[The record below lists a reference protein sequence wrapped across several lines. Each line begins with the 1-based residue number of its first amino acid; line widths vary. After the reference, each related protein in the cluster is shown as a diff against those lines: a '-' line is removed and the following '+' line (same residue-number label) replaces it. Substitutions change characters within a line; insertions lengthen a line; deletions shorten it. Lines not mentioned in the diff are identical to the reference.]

1 VTRILRPSLP
11 KARSGAE
18 RAQAFLAAWA
28 HVWLAAVFVGSVL
41 WLTSVASAQTPP
53 SSDAAGTATGEA
65 AADVTPTTVTLY
77 LFWGEGCP
85 HCANEKAFLAKL
97 QERYPALEVQAIEV
111 YHDPVGR
118 ALLLSMAEAFGR
130 EASGVPMTFLGDY
143 AWVGFGSTTGE
154 QITAVV
160 QDGLRYQ
167 LPDAADRL
175 SPEVREALED
185 HLAGTTG
192 EVGEPTTPTPG
203 PAAAPESSEAVPT
216 TGTDGASPATADSQT
231 GAAPPP
237 STEIRLPI
245 VGTLDVANASL
256 FVGTLLVALADG
268 FNPCSLW
275 VLALLLA
282 VVINTRSRQRVLLVG
297 LVFLSVAAIAYAAF
311 IAGLY
316 TVFAYVGFLTWVRVA
331 VALIAL
337 AFAIINLKDYFAY
350 KRGVSLTIDD
360 AAKPGIFRGIRNVMS
375 ARSSVPA
382 TVLATGGL
390 ALGVTLVE
398 LPCTAGLPVLWTN
411 LVADAGVGTGTF
423 AMLLL
428 LYMLVFL
435 VDELLVFGVAVAT
448 MRAARIE
455 EREGRVLKLV
465 GGAVML
471 ALALT
476 MLLRPALLDTISGML
491 WVFGAALALA
501 ALVLLA
507 HRLLHPASSP
517 LARRSPNEPVTHK

>member
-1 VTRILRPSLP
+1 MERARAWFAVCVALCFVGLAFSLASFAAAQANSP
-11 KARSGAE
+11 GAE
-18 RAQAFLAAWA
+18 TGM
-28 HVWLAAVFVGSVL
+28 GS
-41 WLTSVASAQTPP
+41 T
-53 SSDAAGTATGEA
+53 EA
-65 AADVTPTTVTLY
+65 AAPTTTTATTVPLY
-77 LFWGEGCP
+77 LFWGDGCP
-85 HCANEKAFLAKL
+85 HCATEKAFLAKL
-97 QERYPALEVQAIEV
+97 QERYPALEVRAFEV
-111 YHDPVGR
+111 YADPVGR
-118 ALLLSMAEAFGR
+118 ALLLAMAEAFGR

-143 AWVGFGSTTGE
+143 AWVGFGSATGE

-175 SPEVREALED
+175 SPENRGVLEE
-185 HLAGTTG
+185 HLAKTSG
-192 EVGEPTTPTPG
+192 EVADTPDAGTAGEG
-203 PAAAPESSEAVPT
+203 APESAQVVPT
-216 TGTDGASPATADSQT
+216 EGTNGSSPMTVDPQATEAAAAEPPAPGAPLPPA
-231 GAAPPP
+231 
-237 STEIRLPI
+237 STQLHLPLI
-245 VGTLDVANASL
+245 GVVDVASGSL
-256 FVGTLLVALADG
+256 FVGTLLIALADG

-282 VVINTRSRQRVLLVG
+282 VVINTRSRRRVLLVG
-297 LVFLSVAAIAYAAF
+297 LVFLTVAAVAYAAF

-316 TVFAYVGFLTWVRVA
+316 TVFAFVGFLTWVRVA
-331 VALIAL
+331 VAVIAL
-337 AFAIINLKDYFAY
+337 SFAVINLKDYFAY

-360 AAKPGIFRGIRNVMS
+360 DAKPGIFRGIRNVMS

-411 LVADAGVGTGTF
+411 LVADAGVGRGTF

-428 LYMLVFL
+428 VYMLVFL

-448 MRAARIE
+448 MRAARVE
-455 EREGRVLKLV
+455 EREGRVLKLF

-476 MLLRPALLDTISGML
+476 MLLRPALLDTVSGML
-491 WVFGAALALA
+491 WVFGAALAFA
-501 ALVLLA
+501 VLVLVA

-517 LARRSPNEPVTHK
+517 LVRRSPHEAVTSK

>member
-1 VTRILRPSLP
+1 MRTH
-11 KARSGAE
+11 A
-18 RAQAFLAAWA
+18 
-28 HVWLAAVFVGSVL
+28 
-41 WLTSVASAQTPP
+41 WLTLLLMASAIALTAFATAQTPP
-53 SSDAAGTATGEA
+53 ASGEPGAAAGQAAEPA
-65 AADVTPTTVTLY
+65 AATPTTVTLY
-77 LFWGEGCP
+77 LFWGDGCP
-85 HCANEKAFLAKL
+85 HCANEKAFLARL
-97 QERYPALEVQAIEV
+97 QERYPVLEVRAFEV
-111 YHDPVGR
+111 YQDPVGR
-118 ALLLSMAEAFGR
+118 ALLLAMADAFGR
-130 EASGVPMTFLGDY
+130 TASGVPMTFLGDY

-175 SPEVREALED
+175 SPELRETLEE
-185 HLAGTTG
+185 HLTGTTG
-192 EVGEPTTPTPG
+192 DLSEPTDPAPVD
-203 PAAAPESSEAVPT
+203 AAAPESTQAVPSA
-216 TGTDGASPATADSQT
+216 GTNGASPVV
-231 GAAPPP
+231 AAPEADAAPA
-237 STEIRLPI
+237 STEIRLPLI
-245 VGTLDVANASL
+245 GAVDVASGSL
-256 FVGTLLVALADG
+256 LVGTLLIALADG

-282 VVINTRSRQRVLLVG
+282 VVINTRSRRRVLLVG
-297 LVFLSVAAIAYAAF
+297 LVFLTVAAVAYAAF

-316 TVFAYVGFLTWVRVA
+316 TVFAFVGFLTWVRVA

-337 AFAIINLKDYFAY
+337 AFAVINLKDYFAY

-360 AAKPGIFRGIRNVMS
+360 SAKPGIFRGIRNVMS
-375 ARSSVPA
+375 ARASVPA

-411 LVADAGVGTGTF
+411 LVADAGIGRGTF
-423 AMLLL
+423 VMLLL
-428 LYMLVFL
+428 VYMLVFL

-471 ALALT
+471 ALASA
-476 MLLRPALLDTISGML
+476 MLLRPSLLDTVTGML
-491 WVFGAALALA
+491 WVFGAALAFA
-501 ALVLLA
+501 GVVLLA
-507 HRLLHPASSP
+507 HRWLHPASSP
-517 LARRSPNEPVTHK
+517 LARRTRDDVVAPK